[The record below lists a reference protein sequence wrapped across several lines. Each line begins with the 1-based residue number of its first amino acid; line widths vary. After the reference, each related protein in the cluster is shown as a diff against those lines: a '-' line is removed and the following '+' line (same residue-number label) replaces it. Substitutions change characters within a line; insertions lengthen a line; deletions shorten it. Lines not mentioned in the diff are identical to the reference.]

1 MLDSLADRFAQYEKA
16 HNQTIMRRLPVV
28 VRCHLRSFARLTK
41 LIPRPANVDLMELM
55 AQTLLYSIEEIN
67 GAVFG
72 FGFQDELNFI
82 LRNDQTLET
91 EPWLNNEAHK
101 MAGVSASQA
110 TCNFFRSQL
119 TFSGLELKGNAI
131 FDAQV
136 FALPHLG
143 EVLNYLTWR
152 QNICHNSAVHEVV
165 KEELGKKIEKK
176 LVYTLLE
183 GKNAQEKLDLLW
195 KHCQIDFETYD
206 FGFRRGVAAYKIPTI
221 IQTSIG
227 SETKNKWNLNY
238 HLPLFYQE
246 KEIFLKIFS
255 NGYGNSV

>member
-1 MLDSLADRFAQYEKA
+1 MLDSLADRFVQYEES
-16 HNQTIMRRLPVV
+16 HNQIIMRKLPIVI
-28 VRCHLRSFARLTK
+28 RCHLRSFNRLTK

-55 AQTLLYSIEEIN
+55 AQSLLYSIEEIN

-91 EPWLNNEAHK
+91 EPWLNNEVQK
-101 MAGVSASQA
+101 MAGVAASQA

-143 EVLNYLTWR
+143 EVVNYLIWR
-152 QNICHNSAVHEVV
+152 QNVCHNSAVQEVV
-165 KEELGKKIEKK
+165 KEELSKKIDKK
-176 LVYTLLE
+176 LIYALLE
-183 GKNAQEKLDLLW
+183 GKNSQEKLDLLW
-195 KHCQIDFETYD
+195 KNCEIEFDSYD
-206 FGFRRGVAAYKIPTI
+206 FGFRRGVAVYKIPTVV
-221 IQTSIG
+221 QTKIG
-227 SETKNKWNLNY
+227 SETKNKWNINY

-246 KEIFLKIFS
+246 KETFFKILS
-255 NGYGNSV
+255 NGYGVSV